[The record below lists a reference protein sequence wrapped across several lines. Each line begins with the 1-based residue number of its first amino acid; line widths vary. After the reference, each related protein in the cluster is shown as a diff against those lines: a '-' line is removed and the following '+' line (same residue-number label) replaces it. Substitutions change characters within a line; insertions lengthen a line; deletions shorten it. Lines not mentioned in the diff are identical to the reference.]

1 MEKARYFTKNKTE
14 TQIPGADK
22 SYVAHAP
29 GLASCFHIFVLVVS
43 SSLQADMASGYS
55 LQL

>member
-22 SYVAHAP
+22 FHLWVTLNKKLP
-29 GLASCFHIFVLVVS
+29 G
-43 SSLQADMASGYS
+43 SSLHSFF
-55 LQL
+55 